1 MLLQTFTFNDILIIV
16 MFIHLILSFLA
27 HIVKNSNDQLDF
39 SENLWACFIES
50 VNTFNPREN
59 TNNQN
64 VDSIKASGSNYES
77 LFMSI

>member
-1 MLLQTFTFNDILIIV
+1 MLLRTFTFNDILIIV

-27 HIVKNSNDQLDF
+27 HVVKNSNDQLDF